1 MEVAYSVGVS
11 NRFASLMAEDDDPGD
26 QIIRQANVPE
36 KVEKDKKKD
45 AKGGKQKQKDNREKS
60 QQARKS
66 VQDSA
71 KRERCL
77 ASCICLFS
85 RVGWTQLRPS
95 FCVCLLG
102 SGIHVDTPPVSMV
115 VVRLRYVLPVCPPNA
130 TSGTSNQYVAVLL
143 VNNYCL
149 KLFPYLSCLGGP
161 VGRVLD

>member
-11 NRFASLMAEDDDPGD
+11 NRFASLMAEEDDPGD
-26 QIIRQANVPE
+26 QIISQANVPE

-77 ASCICLFS
+77 ASCICQFS
-85 RVGWTQLRPS
+85 RVW
-95 FCVCLLG
+95 
-102 SGIHVDTPPVSMV
+102 
-115 VVRLRYVLPVCPPNA
+115 RLN
-130 TSGTSNQYVAVLL
+130 
-143 VNNYCL
+143 
-149 KLFPYLSCLGGP
+149 
-161 VGRVLD
+161 